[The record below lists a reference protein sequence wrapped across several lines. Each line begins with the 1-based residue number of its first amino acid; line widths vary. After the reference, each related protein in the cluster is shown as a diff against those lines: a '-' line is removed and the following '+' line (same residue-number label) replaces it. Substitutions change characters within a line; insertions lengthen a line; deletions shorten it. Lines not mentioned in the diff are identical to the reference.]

1 VSALFICFAK
11 SLDIQIEELNRAG
24 KKGRIAAATCLEILE
39 QIRKDGLTGELLFIK
54 RTKKGEARVDKC
66 VKYDLGNGYRLIT
79 ILCKDH
85 LFIPFAG
92 THDKADLW
100 LEHNRLD
107 NIYKKKELYMV
118 EKINYEQQQF
128 ESVCETSMETSFCDE
143 YEEGLL
149 ERIDDDTLRQVFRGL
164 VEQR

>member
-1 VSALFICFAK
+1 MSILFICFAK
-11 SLDIQIEELNRAG
+11 SLHTQIEGLNRTG
-24 KKGRIAAATCLEILE
+24 KKGKIAAAACLEILE
-39 QIRKDGLTGELLFIK
+39 EIRKDGLSGKFLFSK

-66 VKYDLGNGYRLIT
+66 IKYDLGNGYRLIT

-107 NIYKKKELYMV
+107 NIYKKKLYV
-118 EKINYEQQQF
+118 IEKIVYEKQKCKN
-128 ESVCETSMETSFCDE
+128 VYETSSVTSFDDE

-149 ERIDDDTLRQVFRGL
+149 NRIDDDTLRQVFKGL
-164 VEQR
+164 VE